1 MSGRIGIPMRYKGF
15 IVPRVRYISRITQAD
30 VTTGAKRRLAWMDYY
45 AKTGNARLTCR
56 HFGIAPDTFYRWK
69 QRYQPHNLKSL
80 EDEPKTRRPQRLRTP
95 TTPIAVVER
104 VLSLREQYPRWGKEK
119 LAVLL
124 AREGVWVSVSTV
136 GRTLARLRQRG
147 VLKEPLPSY
156 ISGKKRFIKRSW
168 AVRRPQD
175 LRATSP
181 GDLVQIDT
189 LDIRPLPGVVRKQ
202 FTARDTVSKWDVISV
217 SGSATSGR
225 AKAFLEELRER
236 APFPIKAIQIDGGS
250 EFKGEFEEACRLLG
264 IPLYV
269 LPPRR
274 PDLNGCVER
283 GQRTHTEEFYEV
295 TEFSWDIAAL
305 NQELRAWE
313 RVYNTVRP
321 HQALGYLTPLEYI
334 TQWQQQK
341 GGCVRDVLN

>member
-147 VLKEPLPSY
+147 VLKDPLPSY

-250 EFKGEFEEACRLLG
+250 EFKGEFELECLRRGILLF
-264 IPLYV
+264 V
-269 LPPRR
+269 LPPRS
-274 PDLNGCVER
+274 PKLNGYVER
-283 GQRTHTEEFYEV
+283 SNGTHKEEFY
-295 TEFSWDIAAL
+295 
-305 NQELRAWE
+305 QEYDVPLRLTDHNLVLKQWE
-313 RVYNTVRP
+313 IIYNTVRP
-321 HQALGYLTPLEYI
+321 HQSLNYLTPMEYY
-334 TQWQQQK
+334 QLLKQK
-341 GGCVRDVLN
+341 EASVR